1 MTKETMTQS
10 RCTINDCG
18 QTFLRMQKLSYYLH
32 LKEEHPATYKQNKE
46 YIDAK
51 ITVLKYEDPELEDL
65 STNGL
70 AL

>member
-1 MTKETMTQS
+1 MAKETMTQF

-18 QTFLRMQKLSYYLH
+18 KRFLRPQKLSYFLH
-32 LKEEHPATYKQNKE
+32 LKEDHSATYKQNRE

-51 ITVLKYEDPELEDL
+51 ITVLKYEDPEFEDL

-70 AL
+70 AF

>member
-1 MTKETMTQS
+1 MTQFK
-10 RCTINDCG
+10 CTINDCG
-18 QTFLRMQKLSYYLH
+18 QRFMRMQKLAYYLH
-32 LKEEHPATYKQNKE
+32 LREDHSATYKQNKE

-51 ITVLKYEDPELEDL
+51 ITVLKYEDEEIEDL

>member
-1 MTKETMTQS
+1 
-10 RCTINDCG
+10 
-18 QTFLRMQKLSYYLH
+18 MQKLSYYLH
-32 LKEEHPATYKQNKE
+32 LKEDHPATYKQNQE

-51 ITVLKYEDPELEDL
+51 ITVLKYEDPELEEL